1 MERITTQE
9 AEQYIPLKENYSDQ
23 SLDSAAYYTLSP
35 SPQGDGWESV
45 TYYTARKRGI
55 YNYVSNGMKLTYPS
69 GMEVSVCD
77 AKKFLQVNNKVK
89 KNDKLREHVEVHF
102 TKNKNIKKCNIIAPR
117 RFYNPNIFLEIDTP
131 KDLLMISK
139 IIKHFNKTKKFNY
152 LDDILRFL
160 KKKPNIINLNIRLR
174 DLLK

>member
-55 YNYVSNGMKLTYPS
+55 YNKQGEGDQWVYILENDSQPGLLKIGYTKLTPDERAKQISNATGVPLPYKVAWAYRCFN
-69 GMEVSVCD
+69 GELLEGEVHH
-77 AKKFLQVNNKVK
+77 ALKKYRVNNQ
-89 KNDKLREHVEVHF
+89 REFFQISLEEAKQ
-102 TKNKNIKKCNIIAPR
+102 TINNIGNTFK
-117 RFYNPNIFLEIDTP
+117 
-131 KDLLMISK
+131 
-139 IIKHFNKTKKFNY
+139 
-152 LDDILRFL
+152 
-160 KKKPNIINLNIRLR
+160 
-174 DLLK
+174 

>member
-55 YNYVSNGMKLTYPS
+55 YNKQGEGDQWVYILENDSQPGLLKIGYTKLTPDARAKQISNATGVPLPYKVAWAYRCFN
-69 GMEVSVCD
+69 GELLEGEVHH
-77 AKKFLQVNNKVK
+77 ALRKYRVNNQ
-89 KNDKLREHVEVHF
+89 REF
-102 TKNKNIKKCNIIAPR
+102 FQIG
-117 RFYNPNIFLEIDTP
+117 
-131 KDLLMISK
+131 
-139 IIKHFNKTKKFNY
+139 
-152 LDDILRFL
+152 LDEAKETIELIGNNF
-160 KKKPNIINLNIRLR
+160 K
-174 DLLK
+174 